1 MTAATMAGKRFLYAE
16 YEITTG
22 RRGLYAQRID
32 GHVALTDAPLQ
43 EQGEERVYLVERHVA
58 SLAELDGLCAAYIK
72 DATRSDEPAILA
84 SRRRLAA
91 LAEDNR

>member
-1 MTAATMAGKRFLYAE
+1 MSAATTAGTRLLYAE

-32 GHVALTDAPLQ
+32 GHVALTDAPIDD
-43 EQGEERVYLVERHVA
+43 EGRVYLVERHVA
-58 SLAELDGLCAAYIK
+58 SLTELDGLCAAYIK
-72 DATRSDEPAILA
+72 DTTQADEPAILA

>member
-1 MTAATMAGKRFLYAE
+1 MSAATAGKRRLYAE

-32 GHVALTDAPLQ
+32 GHVALTDASIDD
-43 EQGEERVYLVERHVA
+43 EGRVYLVERHVA
-58 SLAELDGLCAAYIK
+58 SLAELDGLCAAYIE
-72 DATRSDEPAILA
+72 DATQADEPAILA